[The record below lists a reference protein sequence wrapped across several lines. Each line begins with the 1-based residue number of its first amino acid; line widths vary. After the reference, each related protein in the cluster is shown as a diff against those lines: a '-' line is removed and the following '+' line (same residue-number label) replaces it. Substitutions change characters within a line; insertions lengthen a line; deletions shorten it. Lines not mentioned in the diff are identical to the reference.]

1 MDMMPSGPIV
11 SRRLLLS
18 AAMLPW
24 LLTGCDTPNP
34 AIGFSELT
42 FAHKPSIR
50 LDVAKIEI
58 INEYRMP
65 FKAPNVEHLVPVA
78 PGAAAER
85 WAADIL
91 KAVGTRG
98 TALFVIT
105 RAPVTVEEL
114 KTKSNFQGLV
124 SIEQSERYEG
134 ALEARIEILNGT
146 RRLATARAGTTR
158 NQTAREDTTPNQRA
172 KLWYTLVER
181 LIIEFDREMRKQAN
195 NFLKD
200 HQR

>member
-1 MDMMPSGPIV
+1 MPSGPIV
-11 SRRLLLS
+11 SRRLLLA

-34 AIGFSELT
+34 AMDFPELT
-42 FAHKPSIR
+42 FAHKPAIR
-50 LDVAKIEI
+50 LNVAKIEI

-78 PGAAAER
+78 PSAAAER
-85 WAADIL
+85 WAADVL
-91 KAVGTRG
+91 KAVGTQG

-105 RAPVTVEEL
+105 RAAVTVEEL
-114 KTKSNFQGLV
+114 KTKSGFQGLV
-124 SIEQSERYEG
+124 SIEQSERYEA
-134 ALEARIEILNGT
+134 ALEARIEILDGT

-158 NQTAREDTTPNQRA
+158 TQTAREDTTPNQRA

-181 LIIEFDREMRKQAN
+181 VIIEFDGEMRKQAD

-200 HQR
+200 HRR

>member
-1 MDMMPSGPIV
+1 MMPSEPII
-11 SRRLLLS
+11 SRRLLLA

-34 AIGFSELT
+34 AIDFPELT
-42 FAHKPSIR
+42 FAHKPAIR
-50 LDVAKIEI
+50 LNVAKIEI
-58 INEYRMP
+58 INEYQMP

-85 WAADIL
+85 WAADVL
-91 KAVGTRG
+91 KAVAPRG

-105 RAPVTVEEL
+105 RAAVTVEEL
-114 KTKSNFQGLV
+114 KTKSGFQGLV
-124 SIEQSERYEG
+124 SIEQSKRYEG
-134 ALEARIEILNGT
+134 ALEARIEILDGT

-158 NQTAREDTTPNQRA
+158 TQTAREDTTPNQRA
-172 KLWYTLVER
+172 KIWYTLVER
-181 LIIEFDREMRKQAN
+181 LIVEFDGEMRKQAD

-200 HQR
+200 HRR

>member
-1 MDMMPSGPIV
+1 MMPSGSIF
-11 SRRLLLS
+11 SRRLLLA

-34 AIGFSELT
+34 AMVFPDLT
-42 FAHKPSIR
+42 FAHKPAIR
-50 LDVAKIEI
+50 LNVAKIEI

-78 PGAAAER
+78 PSAAAER
-85 WAADIL
+85 WAADVL
-91 KAVGTRG
+91 KAVGSRG
-98 TALFVIT
+98 TAVFVIT
-105 RAPVTVEEL
+105 RAAVTVEKL
-114 KTKSNFQGLV
+114 KKKSGFQGLV

-134 ALEARIEILNGT
+134 ALEARIEILDGN

-158 NQTAREDTTPNQRA
+158 TQTVREDTNPNQRA

-181 LIIEFDREMRKQAN
+181 LIIEFDGEMRKQADN
-195 NFLKD
+195 YLKD
-200 HQR
+200 HRR